1 MSAQEIERVARERLQ
16 HAIGYRFRDAALLQ
30 RALTHRS
37 ADHDNNE
44 RLEFLGDALLNFTVA
59 AEIFRMRPKAPEGDL
74 SRLRAS
80 VVREETLAVAARR
93 IPLSEA
99 MRFGPGELRTGGH
112 KRASSLADGLEALVG
127 GVYLDGGIEPA
138 QVLCL
143 KLLAPELASLP
154 EVGSLKDFKTRL
166 QEVLQAQSRPLPEYS
181 VLSEDGPAHRR
192 NFRVRCQLVD
202 EPAATEAEAHSRR
215 IAEQRAASMMLD
227 AITSRGKKKHA

>member
-16 HAIGYRFRDAALLQ
+16 KAIGYRFDDAGLLL

-37 ADHDNNE
+37 FDHDNNE
-44 RLEFLGDALLNFTVA
+44 RLEFLGDAMLNFVVA
-59 AEIFRMRPKAPEGDL
+59 AEIFRLRPKAPEGDL

-80 VVREETLAVAARR
+80 VVREETLALAARR

-127 GVYLDGGIEPA
+127 AVYLDGGIEA
-138 QVLCL
+138 ARALCL
-143 KLLAPELASLP
+143 ALLGPELASLP

-166 QEVLQAQSRPLPEYS
+166 QEVLQAQARPLPEYS
-181 VLSEDGPAHRR
+181 VLGEDGPAHRR
-192 NFRVRCQLVD
+192 SFQVRCQLVD
-202 EPAATEAEAHSRR
+202 EPRATEAQAHSRR
-215 IAEQRAASMMLD
+215 IAEQKAASMMLD
-227 AITSRGKKKHA
+227 AITSSENKKHA

>member
-1 MSAQEIERVARERLQ
+1 MSANEIEVAARERLQ
-16 HAIGYRFRDAALLQ
+16 KAIGYRFRDAELLL

-37 ADHDNNE
+37 FDHDNNE

-59 AEIFRMRPKAPEGDL
+59 AEVFRLRPKAPEGDL

-93 IPLSEA
+93 VPLSEA

-112 KRASSLADGLEALVG
+112 KRGSSLADGLEALVG
-127 GVYLDGGIEPA
+127 GVYLDGGIEAA
-138 QVLCL
+138 QALCL
-143 KLLAPELASLP
+143 LLLAPELANLP

-181 VLSEDGPAHRR
+181 VLREEGPAHRR
-192 NFRVRCQLVD
+192 SFLVRCQLGD
-202 EPAATEAEAHSRR
+202 DPLATEAEAHSRR
-215 IAEQRAASMMLD
+215 IAEQQAASKMLD
-227 AITSRGKKKHA
+227 AITSREKPTNA